1 MRPWYDC
8 CERLLMGAVPVEKK
22 TPIPS
27 EDIMEKLKAC
37 FNEPDD
43 LPCLESRMKSAML
56 DSDRFEL
63 TEKLHA
69 PQSESDTT
77 LGRLYGE
84 LMGQRRADA
93 DAIFQSA
100 LDKGHVLWVQ
110 YQMDPGKFTVKFID
124 HSIIVLTEPMPVQN
138 LYDIWMAWY
147 GQQFDESLSDMNQF
161 SEKRRIEFMNAS
173 YLYDTALDR
182 KARTIPEVKLI
193 QRRGR
198 CTIVKWEDGTETK
211 VVLEEGKPDTGIF
224 GAYCI
229 ALAKK
234 CAGSTDKLLRTI
246 DDHDE
251 RVIKCRYQAKLQEI
265 RERHRKERLRA
276 RKLKWETD
284 VAAAMYDSRVR
295 DEAIKRLWANQEKED
310 I

>member
-1 MRPWYDC
+1 MGPWDDC
-8 CERLLMGAVPVEKK
+8 SGRLLMNAVPVEKK
-22 TPIPS
+22 TPLPS

-37 FNEPDD
+37 LNDADDEPW
-43 LPCLESRMKSAML
+43 LESMMKGVML
-56 DSDRFEL
+56 DSDI
-63 TEKLHA
+63 
-69 PQSESDTT
+69 T

-84 LMGQRRADA
+84 LMNKRRADVA
-93 DAIFQSA
+93 GIFQSA
-100 LDKGHVLWVQ
+100 LDKGHVLWTQ
-110 YQMDPGKFTVKFID
+110 YQMDPGKFTIKFID
-124 HSIIVLTEPMPVQN
+124 LSIIVLIEPMPIQN
-138 LYDIWMAWY
+138 LYDIWMAWP
-147 GQQFDESLSDMNQF
+147 GEQFDETLSDMNQF
-161 SEKRRIEFMNAS
+161 LEKEKKQSMNTNC
-173 YLYDTALDR
+173 LCTTALNR

-198 CTIVKWEDGTETK
+198 CTIVKWEDGTQTK

-246 DDHDE
+246 DNHDE
-251 RVIKCRYQAKLQEI
+251 RVIKCRYQAKRQEM
-265 RERHRKERLRA
+265 RERHMKDRSRA